1 MTRLTEADFSLPNG
15 TPPEEPEPS
24 KAVSTSQCGDPIMTA
39 QEHVL
44 DAVLRAQGVL
54 ADYIE
59 PGPRDCAQTLTKLY
73 AIFADD
79 RLTNAVNILNLEAVH
94 AAMASDMSKH
104 ISASPPRR
112 TSS

>member
-1 MTRLTEADFSLPNG
+1 
-15 TPPEEPEPS
+15 
-24 KAVSTSQCGDPIMTA
+24 MTA

-94 AAMASDMSKH
+94 AAMASADTSKH
-104 ISASPPRR
+104 ISTSPPRR
-112 TSS
+112 TSG

>member
-1 MTRLTEADFSLPNG
+1 
-15 TPPEEPEPS
+15 
-24 KAVSTSQCGDPIMTA
+24 MTA

-79 RLTNAVNILNLEAVH
+79 RLTNAVNTLNLEAVH
-94 AAMASDMSKH
+94 AAMAADTSRQ
-104 ISASPPRR
+104 ISASPRRR
-112 TSS
+112 TSG

>member
-1 MTRLTEADFSLPNG
+1 
-15 TPPEEPEPS
+15 
-24 KAVSTSQCGDPIMTA
+24 MTA

-59 PGPRDCAQTLTKLY
+59 PGPRDSAQTLSRLY

-79 RLTNAVNILNLEAVH
+79 KLTKAVNVLNLEAVG
-94 AAMASDMSKH
+94 AAMAEAETAIRSP
-104 ISASPPRR
+104 ISPLYNR
-112 TSS
+112 TSR

>member
-1 MTRLTEADFSLPNG
+1 
-15 TPPEEPEPS
+15 
-24 KAVSTSQCGDPIMTA
+24 MTA

-94 AAMASDMSKH
+94 AAMAADTSKP
-104 ISASPPRR
+104 ISTSPPRR
-112 TSS
+112 TSG

>member
-1 MTRLTEADFSLPNG
+1 
-15 TPPEEPEPS
+15 
-24 KAVSTSQCGDPIMTA
+24 MTA

-94 AAMASDMSKH
+94 AAMASVKKPTRS
-104 ISASPPRR
+104 STAPPRNR
-112 TSS
+112 TSG

>member
-1 MTRLTEADFSLPNG
+1 
-15 TPPEEPEPS
+15 
-24 KAVSTSQCGDPIMTA
+24 MTA

-94 AAMASDMSKH
+94 AAMASDTSKP
-104 ISASPPRR
+104 ISTSPPRR
-112 TSS
+112 TSG